1 MSPAAEPFPQKIV
14 TKVQSHQF
22 VEMREFLADNIA
34 LLQHLEAMNSPVP
47 VQTVGPNCARFR
59 DVSSLPTWIYCFLG
73 YMAILTSDQQTR
85 DQLAYAR
92 LIIREA
98 QRHGGNGWLDY
109 DRAFRQQLAAD
120 PSRRWKN
127 LEPRLQ
133 AATMYG
139 QAAAQPTFCTLC
151 RGTDHTRPQC
161 ALTYL
166 YPQPLRPPPQQRQ
179 AGSRVNQGAEIC
191 RSWNRGTCIFPGRCW
206 YRHVC
211 LRCHLP
217 HRARDC
223 PKTPEQRPQV
233 QLTGPQPRQ

>member
-1 MSPAAEPFPQKIV
+1 MGLILSPATEPFPQKIV
-14 TKVQSHQF
+14 TKVQCRQF
-22 VEMREFLADNIA
+22 VEMRELLADNIA
-34 LLQHLEAMNSPVP
+34 LLQQLEAMNSPAP
-47 VQTVGPNCARFR
+47 VQTVGPNRARLL
-59 DVSSLPTWIYCFLG
+59 V

-98 QRHGGNGWLDY
+98 QRHGGNGWLDF
-109 DRAFRQQLAAD
+109 DWAFRQQLAAD
-120 PSRRWKN
+120 PSRRWNN
-127 LEPRLQ
+127 LEPGLQ

-179 AGSRVNQGAEIC
+179 AGTRINQGAEIC
-191 RSWNRGTCIFPGRCW
+191 RSWNKGTCIFPGRCW
-206 YRHVC
+206 YRHIC
-211 LRCHLP
+211 LRCKLP

-223 PKTPEQRPQV
+223 PKTLEQRPQV